1 MKKIPLL
8 RTCGTGIVDEFGA
21 PVRLRGVNLGSWLL
35 MEGYILGGRNV
46 PEQSFRSEFEKR
58 LGRKAM
64 EEFTLS
70 FRDSFITE
78 EDIRSI
84 KRWGA
89 NCVRIPFN
97 YRIVEREERPRRI
110 NKEGISYLDK
120 AVNWCGKFG
129 IYCILDLHAAPG
141 AQNPDWHSDCLG
153 RHELFA
159 KDKNMDRYVRIWGI
173 LADRYKGMSAVAGYD
188 ILNEPVIEI
197 SKEKTLKN
205 LYERVIREIR
215 RYDTKHIIFL
225 EGNMFSRRLGFI
237 GRPDDRNTALSVHA
251 YIPGDYLFN
260 FERDLRYPGIVS
272 GSMWSA
278 SQIEKAATPYRMLAE
293 KVGMPMYV
301 GEFGVNW
308 RGGYYGELEW
318 ASDIIRM
325 FEKFGWSWTYWT
337 YKSVANSIH
346 PDGIYRYVDN
356 PPWVNRNGPLCGPE
370 TFSSCW
376 PKFKNRMVASW
387 RTKNFVKNEKLLAAL
402 EKFF

>member
-35 MEGYILGGRNV
+35 TEGYILGGRNV

-129 IYCILDLHAAPG
+129 IYCILDLH
-141 AQNPDWHSDCLG
+141 Q
-153 RHELFA
+153 F
-159 KDKNMDRYVRIWGI
+159 
-173 LADRYKGMSAVAGYD
+173 
-188 ILNEPVIEI
+188 
-197 SKEKTLKN
+197 
-205 LYERVIREIR
+205 
-215 RYDTKHIIFL
+215 
-225 EGNMFSRRLGFI
+225 
-237 GRPDDRNTALSVHA
+237 TALS
-251 YIPGDYLFN
+251 
-260 FERDLRYPGIVS
+260 R
-272 GSMWSA
+272 
-278 SQIEKAATPYRMLAE
+278 
-293 KVGMPMYV
+293 
-301 GEFGVNW
+301 
-308 RGGYYGELEW
+308 
-318 ASDIIRM
+318 
-325 FEKFGWSWTYWT
+325 
-337 YKSVANSIH
+337 
-346 PDGIYRYVDN
+346 
-356 PPWVNRNGPLCGPE
+356 
-370 TFSSCW
+370 
-376 PKFKNRMVASW
+376 
-387 RTKNFVKNEKLLAAL
+387 
-402 EKFF
+402 